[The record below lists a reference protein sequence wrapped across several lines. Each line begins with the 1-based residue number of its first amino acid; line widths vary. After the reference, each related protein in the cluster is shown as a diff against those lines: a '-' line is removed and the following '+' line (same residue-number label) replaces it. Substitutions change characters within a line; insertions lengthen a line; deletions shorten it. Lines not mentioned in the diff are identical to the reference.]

1 MTRVAVDTNILVYAA
16 GFGDAPRCA
25 AADAVLRFIAGR
37 LAVPV
42 QVMGELFNVLARKA
56 RLPLDDIAHRL
67 ALLGAGADVL
77 ATTPAAFSRACELAA
92 EHRIQIWDAVI
103 MAVVEAEDCE
113 VLLSEDLQDG
123 FQWRRLTIINPFAHP
138 THPLIVGRTRF

>member
-25 AADAVLRFIAGR
+25 AADTLLRLLVGR
-37 LAVPV
+37 LALPV

-67 ALLGAGADVL
+67 RLLGAGADLL
-77 ATTPAAFSRACELAA
+77 ATTPDAFHRACDLAA
-92 EHRIQIWDAVI
+92 EHHLQIWDAVI
-103 MAVVEAEDCE
+103 MAVVEAGDCE

-123 FQWRRLTIINPFAHP
+123 FQWRRLTIVNPFAHP
-138 THPLIVGRTRF
+138 THPLIVGRTPF